1 MVPTPDQDTELAER
15 KALAV
20 RFLRRRGPALRA
32 DGVLRKGPRR
42 GPGVRRSKMAGGGR
56 GISSYVYM
64 KILES
69 QPRRYDRGI
78 ALLSLGRSSR
88 MTRRLVE
95 DNIRQGTAVL
105 DVGCG
110 TGSAALLAARAGA
123 RVIGFDHSGGML
135 AVARAKVEAA
145 GLADRIELIEMG
157 ISGMDR
163 FAVESFDVVLSTLVF
178 SELSPDERSYALR
191 HTRRVLR
198 RGGRLAITDEVPPVA
213 LSKRMLHGAL
223 RLPLLAVT
231 FALTQTSTRPVE
243 GLPDLVRAA
252 GFRVEL
258 EERTAL
264 ESLLYLVASKGGR
277 A

>member
-1 MVPTPDQDTELAER
+1 
-15 KALAV
+15 
-20 RFLRRRGPALRA
+20 
-32 DGVLRKGPRR
+32 
-42 GPGVRRSKMAGGGR
+42 MAGGGR

-191 HTRRVLR
+191 HAWRVLR
-198 RGGRLAITDEVPPVA
+198 LGGRLAITDEVPPAA
-213 LSKRMLHGAL
+213 LSNRILHGAL

-243 GLPDLVRAA
+243 GLPDIVRAA
-252 GFRVEL
+252 GFRVEM

-264 ESLLYLVASKGGR
+264 GSLLYLVASKGGR